1 MFDIDQVTNRT
12 LVPTYGMLV
21 RIWQR
26 CNFDAPQ
33 NLPSRPID
41 IQNKR
46 PRPHRIV
53 VSHIADFGLASF
65 YSLGLMRIVFRHFD
79 NY

>member
-12 LVPTYGMLV
+12 LVPTFGRQV

-26 CNFDAPQ
+26 YNFDAPQ
-33 NLPSRPID
+33 NLSTRPIG
-41 IQNKR
+41 IQSKR
-46 PRPHRIV
+46 PRPHRIA
-53 VSHIADFGLASF
+53 VSHIADFGPASF
-65 YSLGLMRIVFRHFD
+65 YSLGLMRIVFLHFD